1 MRDADVNTL
10 RQILNI
16 IAFVATV
23 VINILANTIP
33 IGGKTTGELSALY
46 PNLFVPAGIT
56 FSIWGVIY
64 IMLGL
69 FVVYQ
74 AKDLFKLKK
83 DPIVD
88 QIGWWFVVTSLANIA
103 WIYAWHYERVLTSLL
118 LMLILLAA
126 LLKIYL
132 GLGIGQTVVSGAK
145 KYLVHLTFSIYLG
158 WITVATIAN
167 VTALLVAL
175 EWNRFGL
182 SDAFWTVL
190 VLIVATAITLTMLRR
205 RGDVFY
211 AIVVIWAFVGIFI
224 RHVATLGV
232 PSWFL
237 LLVLIIAIVVLT
249 YNVVTRFQTWLQ
261 NG

>member
-1 MRDADVNTL
+1 MREADEKTL
-10 RQILNI
+10 RQILNV
-16 IAFVATV
+16 IAFVVTV

-64 IMLGL
+64 ILLAL

-83 DPIVD
+83 DPIEGR
-88 QIGWWFVVTSLANIA
+88 IGWWFVVASLANIA
-103 WIYAWHYERVLTSLL
+103 WIYAWHYEQIFLSLL
-118 LMLILLAA
+118 IMIILLAA
-126 LLKIYL
+126 LMKIYL
-132 GLGIGQTVVSGAK
+132 RLGVGQTAVSGAE
-145 KYLVHLTFSIYLG
+145 KYLVHLPFSIYLG

-167 VTALLVAL
+167 VTSLLVAV

-182 SDAFWTVL
+182 SEVFWTAL
-190 VLIVATAITLTMLRR
+190 VIIIATVITLLMLKR

-211 AIVVIWAFVGIFI
+211 GIVVIWAFIGIFI
-224 RHVATLGV
+224 RHIAIGI
-232 PSWFL
+232 PSSFL
-237 LLVLIIAIVVLT
+237 LLVLIAASSS
-249 YNVVTRFQTWLQ
+249 
-261 NG
+261 

>member
-1 MRDADVNTL
+1 MREAELKTL

-16 IAFVATV
+16 IAFVVTV

-64 IMLGL
+64 ILLAL
-69 FVVYQ
+69 FVAYQ

-83 DPIVD
+83 DPIEGR
-88 QIGWWFVVTSLANIA
+88 IGWWFVVASLANIA
-103 WIYAWHYERVLTSLL
+103 WIYAWHYEQIFLSLL
-118 LMLILLAA
+118 ILIVLLAA
-126 LLKIYL
+126 LMKIYL
-132 GLGIGQTVVSGAK
+132 RVGVGQRAVSGAE
-145 KYLVHLTFSIYLG
+145 KYLVHLPFSIYLG

-167 VTALLVAL
+167 VTSLLVAV

-182 SDAFWTVL
+182 SEVFWTAL
-190 VLIVATAITLTMLRR
+190 VIIIATVITLLMLKR

-211 AIVVIWAFVGIFI
+211 GIVVIWAFIGIFI
-224 RHVATLGV
+224 RHIAIGI
-232 PSWFL
+232 PSSFL
-237 LLVLIIAIVVLT
+237 LLVLIAVIVFLI
-249 YNVVTRFQTWLQ
+249 YNVVTRFREWLQ
-261 NG
+261 YK